1 MYSTEEKAFSEP
13 RDSTMNFYN
22 DLLLQLAGPRPDLSP
37 EANRERAA
45 RASSIKNMKYSEVFQ
60 QNVVYGTPDSVADR
74 LHQLKEEFDLDGI
87 VAEMNQGGLVPHDRI
102 VRSINLLANDVMP
115 RFK

>member
-1 MYSTEEKAFSEP
+1 
-13 RDSTMNFYN
+13 
-22 DLLLQLAGPRPDLSP
+22 
-37 EANRERAA
+37 
-45 RASSIKNMKYSEVFQ
+45 MKYSEVFQ